1 MILFNCFITDLVPGV
16 LCFGGIRMEYQ
27 ELDEKLIIKYLRDK
41 LSPFLIYLFGSFA
54 KGNNRP
60 ESDVDI
66 AFLADGEKDEYEIF
80 NVAQGL
86 ASIVKKDVHLI
97 DLKKVSTVLQMQV
110 VGTGKV
116 LFCDN
121 EVTRATFEMLTLKK
135 YARLN
140 EERQII
146 LDKVKERGCIYG

>member
-1 MILFNCFITDLVPGV
+1 
-16 LCFGGIRMEYQ
+16 MEYQ
-27 ELDEKLIIKYLRDK
+27 NLDEQKIIKYLGDK
-41 LSPFLIYLFGSFA
+41 LSPVSIYLFGSYA
-54 KGNNRP
+54 KGNIRP

-66 AFLADGEKDEYEIF
+66 AFLADGEKDEYQIF

-86 ASIVKKDVHLI
+86 AGIIKRDVHLI

-121 EVTRATFEMLTLKK
+121 EMKRASFEMLTLKK

-146 LDKVKERGCIYG
+146 LDGVKERGNIYG

>member
-1 MILFNCFITDLVPGV
+1 MKYQDLAEKEIT
-16 LCFGGIRMEYQ
+16 E
-27 ELDEKLIIKYLRDK
+27 YLRDK
-41 LSPFLIYLFGSFA
+41 LSPFLIYLFGSYA
-54 KGNNRP
+54 KGNIRP

-66 AFLADGEKDEYEIF
+66 AFLADGEKDEYQIF
-80 NVAQGL
+80 SVAQGL
-86 ASIVKKDVHLI
+86 AGIIKKDVHLI

-121 EVTRATFEMLTLKK
+121 EMKRATFEMVTLKK

-140 EERQII
+140 EERQVI
-146 LDKVKERGCIYG
+146 LDGVKERGNIYG